1 MFRER
6 TIRDE
11 IKITHDLSGKVNVKK
26 SEKIARF
33 DDEYFMDLR
42 VEMKYA

>member
-6 TIRDE
+6 VMKDE
-11 IKITHDLSGKVNVKK
+11 IKISHDLSGKINVKK

>member
-6 TIRDE
+6 TMKDE
-11 IKITHDLSGKVNVKK
+11 IKVSHDLSGKINVKK
-26 SEKIARF
+26 SDKIARF